1 MKTKYAVAIMSGE
14 DETILGIF
22 NTKAEAD
29 DFGYANKIPHSA
41 GLQYCFASLFTR
53 NGKPRGDVRIFDYY
67 NRTLTA

>member
-22 NTKAEAD
+22 NTKSEAD

-41 GLQYCFASLFTR
+41 GLQYCFASKFSGGIPVG
-53 NGKPRGDVRIFDYY
+53 NSIRIYNYY
-67 NRTLTA
+67 NV